1 MAADNRDVDQVSRP
15 MQIALV
21 AVVLLAGMWF
31 AVLRPKADTAT
42 PAAPAPGT
50 AGLSSAV
57 DKANGAAAASDAANA
72 ATQAASGE
80 TAAAPSTDATASAPV
95 AKAAAKPTTASSAKA
110 KADAAGAASDKSERL
125 LAKIADGKTV
135 VMAFYGKGADDRAA
149 RRAVRRAT
157 EGDSRVVVGSAP
169 IAKVGQYE
177 AMTSG
182 VEVLTAPTVLV
193 IGKGREAVALTG
205 YLDQRN
211 VKQAIGDARRAA
223 KSGAKK

>member
-1 MAADNRDVDQVSRP
+1 

-31 AVLRPKADTAT
+31 AVLRPKADTGT
-42 PAAPAPGT
+42 AAPAPGT
-50 AGLSSAV
+50 AGLTSAV

-72 ATQAASGE
+72 ATQAATGE
-80 TAAAPSTDATASAPV
+80 AAAPSTDAAAAPATKAKSAAKPSATASA
-95 AKAAAKPTTASSAKA
+95 AKA
-110 KADAAGAASDKSERL
+110 KAGAGAAADKSERL
-125 LAKIADGKTV
+125 LAKLSKGKTV
-135 VMAFYGKGADDRAA
+135 VMAFYGKGSDDRAA

-157 EGDSRVVVGSAP
+157 KGDHRVVVGSAP
-169 IAKVGQYE
+169 ISKVGQYE
-177 AMTSG
+177 AMTTG
-182 VEVLTAPTVLV
+182 VQVLTSPTVLV

-223 KSGAKK
+223 KPSAKK